1 VQVVPAHVEDWR
13 LTGAGLGA
21 YRRNIDKMLPIGLAI
36 SNAKEVI
43 RELVVH
49 RF

>member
-1 VQVVPAHVEDWR
+1 MQVVPAHVEDWR

-36 SNAKEVI
+36 SNAKMQNEKWQML
-43 RELVVH
+43 ES
-49 RF
+49 